1 MSELTE
7 SRIRVLQSGDHHVQ
21 STLAAFMTVVL
32 GLHGDCHASI
42 PPITVFSSSPSLLGE
57 KLFQQF
63 ILFIQSM

>member
-7 SRIRVLQSGDHHVQ
+7 SRVRVLQGGDHHVQ

-32 GLHGDCHASI
+32 GLHGDGHASI

-57 KLFQQF
+57 KLSQQF
-63 ILFIQSM
+63 ILFIQLM